1 MYSSNTM
8 YGSSTVTSKGQTT
21 IPQDLRLMLNIFPGD
36 RLYFEGD
43 LLSKTIKVKKASKSL
58 IAELYG
64 SLKTNMPYEDI
75 NIVRQKAGFLLGK
88 KYSVSK

>member
-1 MYSSNTM
+1 M
-8 YGSSTVTSKGQTT
+8 YGTSTITTKGQTT
-21 IPQDLRLMLNIFPGD
+21 IPQELRLMLGIIPGA

-58 IAELYG
+58 VAELYG